1 MYEYLVMS
9 YCIIPWRKILVF
21 LLFFKKVNKADSMN
35 HQPTV
40 RGFIL
45 WSLFTGLIYP
55 RAAGR
60 GHEARCYH
68 CRVGLCQ
75 LVFLWSGK
83 YFGKSSKM
91 IHHSLNH
98 DIVRVVAFVCPLVS
112 IDKSQ
117 SHTKIVPKYFRV
129 NSLLGF
135 ISKINMTV
143 KGKKERSLK
152 QIPRGNKMFSKSSC
166 IELLNFPTFS

>member
-1 MYEYLVMS
+1 MS
-9 YCIIPWRKILVF
+9 YCIIPWWKILVF
-21 LLFFKKVNKADSMN
+21 LLFLTKVNKIDSMN

-40 RGFIL
+40 RGSIL

-117 SHTKIVPKYFRV
+117 SQAQIVPKYFRV
-129 NSLLGF
+129 DSLLRF

-152 QIPRGNKMFSKSSC
+152 KILADYKMFSKSSC
-166 IELLNFPTFS
+166 LQLFNFLTFS